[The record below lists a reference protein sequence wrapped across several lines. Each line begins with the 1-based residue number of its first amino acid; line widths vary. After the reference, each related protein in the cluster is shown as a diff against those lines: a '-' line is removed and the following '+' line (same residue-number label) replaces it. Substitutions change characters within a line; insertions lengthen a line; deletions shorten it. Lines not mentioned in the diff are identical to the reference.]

1 MIHQVGCRMD
11 GFINPDAPGQRL
23 GTKSVFMCLSS
34 DPSSFMSAD
43 ACTIFAEVLP
53 FYLQSNSESFD
64 RLKCPNLRPAFEVRS
79 SVLLNLSFPAS
90 LPAKCF
96 MADVE
101 FFQWKLQMC
110 LLLAAKPKDN
120 DSPWS
125 LQLHCHGTRSLQ
137 DAWNKSPT
145 CLR

>member
-1 MIHQVGCRMD
+1 MIHQVGCRD
-11 GFINPDAPGQRL
+11 GNYPRCTR
-23 GTKSVFMCLSS
+23 TKTRDHLSLHVSILQSKQLHVCWCLYHLV
-34 DPSSFMSAD
+34 
-43 ACTIFAEVLP
+43 EVVP

-120 DSPWS
+120 DSLWS
-125 LQLHCHGTRSLQ
+125 LQLRCHGTRSLQ